1 MNLDDTLAR
10 LAVNPAAPTD
20 LAAAALELAADE
32 YPDLD
37 RAAYL
42 ARLDRL
48 ADGVR
53 PRLERLEQQ
62 GGDLAERVESL
73 SQFLY
78 HDERF
83 TGNAAGYYQPENSYL
98 NDVLDRRLGIPITLS
113 LVAVEVGKRVGLHI
127 VGVGLPG
134 HFVAKAIQGGE
145 EVLFDPFHGGER
157 LTPDACAHLVEAV
170 AGVQF
175 EPTPESLRATA
186 PGLVL
191 TRMLTNL
198 KAIYCQGGD
207 FARAARVVGRL
218 TQLHPNDLLQQRDLG
233 ILLVRSGDA
242 GRGIA
247 PLERYLAGDPCGA
260 DAAAVIDCL
269 RTAKKTVATWN

>member
-42 ARLDRL
+42 DCLDSL

-53 PRLERLEQQ
+53 PRLR
-62 GGDLAERVESL
+62 GDLAERVESL

-83 TGNAAGYYQPENSYL
+83 TGNAGGYYQPQNSYL

-113 LVAVEVGKRVGLHI
+113 LVAVEVGKRVGLEI

-134 HFVAKAIQGGE
+134 HFVAKAIDGPD
-145 EVLFDPFHGGER
+145 EVLFDPFHGGDR

-175 EPTPESLRATA
+175 EPTPESLAATA
-186 PGLVL
+186 PAAVL

-207 FARAARVVGRL
+207 FARAARVVRRL
-218 TQLHPNDLLQQRDLG
+218 TQLHPNDLLQQRDFG
-233 ILLVRSGDA
+233 ILLARSGDL
-242 GRGIA
+242 GRAIA
-247 PLERYLAGDPCGA
+247 PLERYLAEDPCGA
-260 DAAAVIDCL
+260 DVAVVLDCL
-269 RTAKKTVATWN
+269 RTARKTVATWN